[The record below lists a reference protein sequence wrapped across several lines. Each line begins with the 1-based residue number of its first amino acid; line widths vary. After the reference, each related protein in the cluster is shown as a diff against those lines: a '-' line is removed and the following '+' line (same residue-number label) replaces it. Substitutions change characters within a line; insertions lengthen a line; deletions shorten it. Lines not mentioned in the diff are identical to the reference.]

1 MCGMMGNTISP
12 IAWPSQS
19 DRDPLRGRPSAWLMW
34 DDGKAAADL
43 TNALLASARGDGKS
57 EDKGKAV
64 RFVCFFRIFR
74 IASVVTNWN

>member
-1 MCGMMGNTISP
+1 
-12 IAWPSQS
+12 
-19 DRDPLRGRPSAWLMW
+19 MW